1 MPPGVSRQV
10 EFMVDGNPLSR
21 LKEQIRKYTGL
32 AVVPDIARYR
42 RIQGVKGGR
51 CIFIGCTEPIA
62 WEDARGGNF
71 LCEGHYLT
79 VRRWVEE
86 ARSGYLSGGRV

>member
-1 MPPGVSRQV
+1 MEAKDPF
-10 EFMVDGNPLSR
+10 ER
-21 LKEQIRKYTGL
+21 LKNRILKYTGRST
-32 AVVPDIARYR
+32 VPDIARYR
-42 RIQGVKGGR
+42 RIQGVKGGQ

-62 WEDARGGNF
+62 WEDAQGGNF

-86 ARSGYLSGGRV
+86 ARSGYL

>member
-1 MPPGVSRQV
+1 MAEG
-10 EFMVDGNPLSR
+10 DPLIQ
-21 LKEQIRKYTGL
+21 LKNRIRKYTGL
-32 AVVPDIARYR
+32 TIVPDIARYR
-42 RIQGVKGGR
+42 RIRGVKEGR

-86 ARSGYLSGGRV
+86 ARSGYL

>member
-1 MPPGVSRQV
+1 MAMGDPVI
-10 EFMVDGNPLSR
+10 R
-21 LKEQIRKYTGL
+21 LKERLRKYTGSTII
-32 AVVPDIARYR
+32 PDISRYR
-42 RIQGVKGGR
+42 RIPGVKAGR

-62 WEDARGGNF
+62 WEDAQGGNF

-86 ARSGYLSGGRV
+86 ARSGYL

>member
-1 MPPGVSRQV
+1 MAQA
-10 EFMVDGNPLSR
+10 DPLSR

-32 AVVPDIARYR
+32 TAIPDIARYR
-42 RIQGVKGGR
+42 RIRGVKDGY

-62 WEDARGGNF
+62 WEDAGGGNF

-79 VRRWVEE
+79 VRRWVDE
-86 ARSGYLSGGRV
+86 ARSGYL